1 MNRWPRLFQN
11 LRASCESD
19 LARESGAVA
28 ACEWI
33 GNSLTVASQHYLHLT
48 DLDFDRATGID
59 QPASRGKM
67 RATAGQ
73 KAGQQ
78 GAARRRTTTHLELAN
93 IRKALQTQ
101 SFCVEDGIIGTLTI
115 PTKVPP
121 RGVEPNAKTT
131 GKNDV
136 SSGQRAKSDA
146 LDPETARNGPDLVT
160 IIEAWP
166 QLPEAVKADIVAM
179 VRASRK

>member
-1 MNRWPRLFQN
+1 MYRFAQSWAIC
-11 LRASCESD
+11 LRI
-19 LARESGAVA
+19 A
-28 ACEWI
+28 AC
-33 GNSLTVASQHYLHLT
+33 
-48 DLDFDRATGID
+48 F
-59 QPASRGKM
+59 RG
-67 RATAGQ
+67 
-73 KAGQQ
+73 
-78 GAARRRTTTHLELAN
+78 E
-93 IRKALQTQ
+93 
-101 SFCVEDGIIGTLTI
+101 S
-115 PTKVPP
+115 VPP

-146 LDPETARNGPDLVT
+146 IDPETARNGPDLVT